1 MTSRVTFVSPAM
13 NASLRQARFDDGDS
27 IDAGGAARARA
38 VAGALPTGVRVV
50 TSPTVRCRETA
61 AALGLGAVG
70 VTGPAASAAEATEP
84 AEPVN
89 PMEPVEPVEPVELAG
104 LDVGRW
110 RGLTLAEVGA
120 AEPEAVARWLAD
132 PGSAPH
138 GGESVEDL
146 CARVA
151 RWLESS
157 RAEGRTLA
165 VVEPEIVRAAVVHV
179 LGTPLT
185 AFWRL
190 DVPPLT
196 ATSISGRGGR
206 WNLRLGHPPDA
217 PEASAAGS

>member
-1 MTSRVTFVSPAM
+1 M
-13 NASLRQARFDDGDS
+13 NASLRLARFDDGAP
-27 IDAGGAARARA
+27 IDDAGAARARA
-38 VAGALPTGVRVV
+38 AAGALPTGGRVV

-61 AALGLGAVG
+61 AALGLAPERAAGS
-70 VTGPAASAAEATEP
+70 PAAAK
-84 AEPVN
+84 
-89 PMEPVEPVEPVELAG
+89 PVEPVEPVELAG

-132 PGSAPH
+132 PGCAPH

-157 RAEGRTLA
+157 SREGRTLA

-179 LGTPLT
+179 LGTPVT

-196 ATSISGRGGR
+196 ATSLSGRDGR
-206 WNLRLGHPPDA
+206 WNLRTGEPLRPD
-217 PEASAAGS
+217 EACPDGA